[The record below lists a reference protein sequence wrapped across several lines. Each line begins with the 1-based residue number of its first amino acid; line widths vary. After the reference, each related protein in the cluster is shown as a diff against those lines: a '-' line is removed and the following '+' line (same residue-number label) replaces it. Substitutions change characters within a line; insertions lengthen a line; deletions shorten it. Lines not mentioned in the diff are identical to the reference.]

1 MAFLKIPS
9 LLVIPILLLHS
20 ALSFVPT
27 VDSRSVQTKKPWG
40 VSNTAL
46 PESADDSN
54 FDDVPL
60 ARLLGLDRMKR
71 KLRKFKR
78 ESNADGADSTVA
90 VADATPSTKS
100 IPRII
105 IAGAPASGKGTQCEM
120 ITKNYGL
127 VHLSTGDMLRAAVA
141 DKTEVGVLAKEYMDA
156 GKLVPDEVIIGVV
169 CHFILCP
176 SYITS
181 FFNLNYSNDSYHV
194 FFTSQMKIIIFS
206 YVTLNNFK
214 CL

>member
-1 MAFLKIPS
+1 MAVLKIPS
-9 LLVIPILLLHS
+9 LLVLPILLLHS

-40 VSNTAL
+40 VPKTAL
-46 PESADDSN
+46 TESADDSN
-54 FDDVPL
+54 FDDIPIV
-60 ARLLGLDRMKR
+60 RLLGLDRMKR

-78 ESNADGADSTVA
+78 ESNVDESDSPVA
-90 VADATPSTKS
+90 VAEAPPSEKS

-120 ITKNYGL
+120 ITKRYGL

-141 DKTEVGVLAKEYMDA
+141 DKTEVGILAKEYMDA

-169 CHFILCP
+169 RHFIFVLV
-176 SYITS
+176 TS
-181 FFNLNYSNDSYHV
+181 HLFLFETCLDLMIHPTYSSHHNFFKYK
-194 FFTSQMKIIIFS
+194 Q
-206 YVTLNNFK
+206 
-214 CL
+214 